1 VVTPGSRSPAAV
13 VALRSVKG
21 EHVLHTPEEQERH
34 VNGFQSLELTPMKS
48 PLGMFRT
55 ADGTSHTGTFLLV
68 CGIFV
73 CTGLCN
79 GMIDSLNK
87 HFQNSFE
94 VSKAASAFVQFFWYL
109 AYFVLALPSGW
120 YARRFGYRAGIVT
133 GLALVVLGALIVYPA
148 AQVNTFSAFLA
159 ILFLIASGLT
169 FLETIANPYATV
181 LGPAEFGVAR
191 INFAQ
196 SCNAIGWI
204 LGPSVIGWFVLS
216 GTSQANTS
224 NDALYLPY
232 LVVAALV
239 GTLAFAFCVAPVPD
253 IQPPAEEQDAA
264 GGPVRSRPL
273 YREWHFTLAI
283 VSQFLYCAGQTGI
296 FSFFIN
302 FVKEYMPPVPTGMVE
317 SLPSGM
323 CYAKDGLWLVTD
335 KGSAALLSF
344 GGFGLFMVGR
354 FTGSTILRFAR
365 PHLTLGVYGLVNTAL
380 MAVVVVTTG
389 WLPIAALLLSFF
401 FMSIVYPTNFALGI
415 RGLGE
420 RTKLASSFM
429 VMAILGGALAPM
441 LMGRLADRFSM
452 RVGFVMPLCCFIA
465 VAAYGLSWKLLFSQ
479 DMTSSDHES

>member
-1 VVTPGSRSPAAV
+1 M
-13 VALRSVKG
+13 
-21 EHVLHTPEEQERH
+21 
-34 VNGFQSLELTPMKS
+34 MKS
-48 PLGMFRT
+48 LFGMFQT
-55 ADGTSHTGTFLLV
+55 ADGKSHAGTFLLV

-109 AYFVLALPSGW
+109 AYFALALPSGW

-148 AQVNTFSAFLA
+148 THWNTFSAFLA

-181 LGPAEFGVAR
+181 LGPPDHGVAR

-216 GTSQANTS
+216 GTAQANTS
-224 NDALYLPY
+224 NDALHLPY
-232 LVVAALV
+232 LVVAVLV
-239 GTLAFAFCVAPVPD
+239 GMLAFAFCVAPVPD
-253 IQPPAEEQDAA
+253 IQPPGEEKSAA
-264 GGPVRSRPL
+264 GAARSRPL
-273 YREWHFTLAI
+273 YQERHFLLAI

-302 FVKEYMPPVPTGMVE
+302 FVKEYMPPIPAGAAE
-317 SLPSGM
+317 SLPEGM
-323 CYAKDGLWLVTD
+323 CYAQDAVWHITD

-344 GGFGLFMVGR
+344 GGFTLFMVGR
-354 FTGSTILRFAR
+354 FTGSAILRFAR
-365 PHLTLGVYGLVNTAL
+365 PHVTLGIYGLVNVVL
-380 MAVVVVTTG
+380 MAVVIFASG

-415 RGLGE
+415 RGLGA

-429 VMAILGGALAPM
+429 VMAILGGALAPL
-441 LMGRLADRFSM
+441 LMGRMADWFSM
-452 RVGFVMPLCCFIA
+452 RIGFAMPLICFIA
-465 VAAYGLSWKLLFSQ
+465 VAAYGFFWNRLFSQ
-479 DMTSSDHES
+479 DMTLVTEWD

>member
-1 VVTPGSRSPAAV
+1 MN
-13 VALRSVKG
+13 G
-21 EHVLHTPEEQERH
+21 EHRLLPK
-34 VNGFQSLELTPMKS
+34 LTS
-48 PLGMFRT
+48 MFRT
-55 ADGTSHTGTFLLV
+55 ADGRLHAGTFLLV

-87 HFQNSFE
+87 HFQNSFA

-133 GLALVVLGALIVYPA
+133 GLSLVVLGALIVYPA
-148 AQVNTFSAFLA
+148 TRIDTFAAFLA

-181 LGPAEFGVAR
+181 LGPPEYGVAR

-204 LGPSVIGWFVLS
+204 LGPSVVGWFVLS
-216 GTSQANTS
+216 GTAQANTS
-224 NDALYLPY
+224 NQALYLPY
-232 LVVAALV
+232 LVVAVLV
-239 GTLAFAFCVAPVPD
+239 GALAAAFCVAPVPD
-253 IQPPAEEQDAA
+253 IQPPAEEHAFSA
-264 GGPVRSRPL
+264 GRRRSRPL
-273 YREWHFTLAI
+273 WREWHFTLAI

-302 FVKEYMPPVPTGMVE
+302 FVKDYMPPIPAAVVALVPPG
-317 SLPSGM
+317 L
-323 CYAKDGLWLVTD
+323 CYARDGLWHVTD

-344 GGFGLFMVGR
+344 GGFTLFMVGR
-354 FTGSTILRFAR
+354 FTGSAILRFAT
-365 PHLTLGVYGLVNTAL
+365 PHVTLGIYGLVNTVL
-380 MAVVVVTTG
+380 MAVVALGRG
-389 WLPIAALLLSFF
+389 WLPIAALLASFF

-415 RGLGE
+415 RGLGA

-429 VMAILGGALAPM
+429 VMAILGGALAPL
-441 LMGRLADRFSM
+441 LMGRLADWFSM
-452 RVGFVMPLCCFIA
+452 RVGFLMPLACFVA
-465 VAAYGLSWKLLFSQ
+465 VMSYGFFWNRLFSQ
-479 DMTSSDHES
+479 DMGDSLPTT